1 MTDRAFHT
9 PYDGSHKLFTI
20 GVRPLDAAD
29 WIDADE
35 NLLGYLDEKD
45 RLAER
50 APDAIFVMEPG
61 TEAAQTE
68 VLHLLADHLPQ
79 RFPDIYQRLGPQIDI
94 LPAFRRLRLDTPY
107 PPLLVA
113 GGLVQE
119 DLVLMRRGEDGWRL
133 AAGHLCFP
141 SSWRL
146 HEKFG
151 KALQEIHAPVPDFG
165 RETRNATIIER
176 MFDNLRPEQPVM
188 RWNWSL
194 HADNAL
200 HHPHSAGQWRFSRR
214 LGDEQI
220 DNLYF
225 RLERQ
230 TLRKLPVSGDILFT
244 IRIYLDPL
252 HEMERQP
259 NAAALAQALIAQL
272 QAYSAAQLDYKGLT
286 VERERLIARLSQI
299 AGDCAS

>member
-1 MTDRAFHT
+1 MHT

-20 GVRPLDAAD
+20 GVKPLDPAE
-29 WIDADE
+29 WIDVDD
-35 NLLGYLDEKD
+35 NLLSYLDEKD

-50 APDAIFVMEPG
+50 VPEKIFVAEPG
-61 TEAAQTE
+61 TEAAQAE
-68 VLHLLADHLPQ
+68 VLTLLADHLPE
-79 RFPDIYQRLGPQIDI
+79 RFPDVYQRLGPQIDI
-94 LPAFRRLRLDTPY
+94 IPAFRRVRLDTSY
-107 PPLLVA
+107 PPLLIA

-133 AAGHLCFP
+133 AAAHLCFP

-165 RETRNATIIER
+165 RDTRNANIIER

-194 HADNAL
+194 HADDTL
-200 HHPHSAGQWRFSRR
+200 HHPHSAGQWRF
-214 LGDEQI
+214 GDDKI
-220 DNLYF
+220 DSLFF

-230 TLRKLPVSGDILFT
+230 TLRRLPESGDILFT

-252 HEMERQP
+252 AAMEAQP
-259 NAAALAQALIAQL
+259 NAAELAQGLIGQL
-272 QAYSAAQLDYKGLT
+272 RTYTPAQLDYKGLT
-286 VERERLIARLSQI
+286 LERDRLIARLEEI
-299 AGDCAS
+299 AAR

>member
-1 MTDRAFHT
+1 MHT

-20 GVRPLDAAD
+20 GVKPLDPAD
-29 WIDADE
+29 WIDVDDR
-35 NLLGYLDEKD
+35 LLGYLDEKD

-50 APDAIFVMEPG
+50 VPEKIFVAEPG
-61 TEAAQTE
+61 TEDAQDE
-68 VLHLLADHLPQ
+68 VLTLLADHLPE
-79 RFPDIYQRLGPQIDI
+79 RFPDIYQRIGPQIDI
-94 LPAFRRLRLDTPY
+94 IPAFRRVRLDTPY

-133 AAGHLCFP
+133 AAAHLCFP

-151 KALQEIHAPVPDFG
+151 RALQDIHAPVPDFG
-165 RETRNATIIER
+165 RDTRNATIIER
-176 MFDNLRPEQPVM
+176 MFDNLRTEQPVM

-194 HADNAL
+194 HADDTL
-200 HHPHSAGQWRFSRR
+200 HHPHSAGQWRF
-214 LGDEQI
+214 GDEKI
-220 DNLYF
+220 DSLYF

-230 TLRKLPVSGDILFT
+230 TLRRLPESGDILFT

-252 HEMERQP
+252 AALEQQP
-259 NAAALAQALIAQL
+259 NADELARALISQL
-272 QAYSAAQLDYKGLT
+272 QAYTPAQLDYKGLT
-286 VERERLIARLSQI
+286 LERDRLITHLEAI
-299 AGDCAS
+299 ASR

>member
-1 MTDRAFHT
+1 MHT

-20 GVRPLDAAD
+20 GVKPLDPAEWVD
-29 WIDADE
+29 VDDK
-35 NLLGYLDEKD
+35 LLSYLDEKD

-50 APDAIFVMEPG
+50 VPEKIFVAEPG
-61 TEAAQTE
+61 TEAAQGE
-68 VLHLLADHLPQ
+68 VLTLLADHLPE

-94 LPAFRRLRLDTPY
+94 IPAFRRVRLDTPY

-119 DLVLMRRGEDGWRL
+119 DLVLMRRSESGWRL
-133 AAGHLCFP
+133 AAAHLCFP

-151 KALQEIHAPVPDFG
+151 KALQDIHAPVPDFN
-165 RETRNATIIER
+165 RDTRNANVIER
-176 MFDNLRPEQPVM
+176 MFDNLRAGQPVM

-194 HADNAL
+194 HADDVL
-200 HHPHSAGQWRFSRR
+200 HHPHSAGQWKF
-214 LGDEQI
+214 GDKKI
-220 DNLYF
+220 DSLYF

-230 TLRKLPVSGDILFT
+230 TLRKLPESGDILFT

-252 HEMERQP
+252 AAMEAQT
-259 NAAALAQALIAQL
+259 NAAELAQALISQL
-272 QAYSAAQLDYKGLT
+272 HAYSPAQLDYKGLT
-286 VERERLIARLSQI
+286 LERDRLIARLTEI
-299 AGDCAS
+299 AAR

>member
-1 MTDRAFHT
+1 MTNSPFHT

-20 GVRPLDAAD
+20 GVKPLDPAE
-29 WIDADE
+29 WIDVDDK
-35 NLLGYLDEKD
+35 LLAYLDEKD

-50 APDAIFVMEPG
+50 VPEKIFVAEPG
-61 TEAAQTE
+61 TEAAQAE
-68 VLHLLADHLPQ
+68 VLTLLADHLPQ

-94 LPAFRRLRLDTPY
+94 IPAFRRVRLDTPY
-107 PPLLVA
+107 PPLLVG

-119 DLVLMRRGEDGWRL
+119 DLVLMRRGDNGWRL
-133 AAGHLCFP
+133 AAAHLCFP

-165 RETRNATIIER
+165 RDTRNATIIER
-176 MFDNLRPEQPVM
+176 MFDNLRTEQPVM

-194 HADNAL
+194 HADDAL
-200 HHPHSAGQWRFSRR
+200 HHPHSAGQWRF
-214 LGDEQI
+214 GDEKI
-220 DNLYF
+220 DSLFF

-230 TLRKLPVSGDILFT
+230 TLRRLPQSGDILFT

-252 HEMERQP
+252 ATMEQQA
-259 NAAALAQALIAQL
+259 NADELARALISQL
-272 QAYSAAQLDYKGLT
+272 RAYNPAQLDYKGLT
-286 VERERLIARLSQI
+286 LERDRLITHLEAI
-299 AGDCAS
+299 ASR

>member
-1 MTDRAFHT
+1 MHT

-20 GVRPLDAAD
+20 GVKPLDPAD
-29 WIDADE
+29 WIDVDDQ
-35 NLLGYLDEKD
+35 LLAYLDEKD

-50 APDAIFVMEPG
+50 VFDKIFVAEPG

-68 VLHLLADHLPQ
+68 VLTLLADHLPAH
-79 RFPDIYQRLGPQIDI
+79 FPDIYQRIGPQIDI
-94 LPAFRRLRLDTPY
+94 IPAFRRVRLDTLY
-107 PPLLVA
+107 PPLLIA

-119 DLVLMRRGEDGWRL
+119 DLVLMRRSENGWRL

-151 KALQEIHAPVPDFG
+151 KALQEIHTPVPDFG
-165 RETRNATIIER
+165 RDTRNATIIER
-176 MFDNLRPEQPVM
+176 MFDNLRPEQPIV

-200 HHPHSAGQWRFSRR
+200 HHPHSTKQWRF
-214 LGDEQI
+214 GDEKI
-220 DNLYF
+220 DSFYF

-230 TLRKLPVSGDILFT
+230 TLRKLRESGDILFT

-252 HEMERQP
+252 EAMEQQS
-259 NAAALAQALIAQL
+259 NAAELARALIGQL
-272 QAYSAAQLDYKGLT
+272 QAYTPQQLDYKGLT
-286 VERERLIARLSQI
+286 LERDRLVARLEEI
-299 AGDCAS
+299 AAR

>member
-1 MTDRAFHT
+1 MHT

-20 GVRPLDAAD
+20 GVKPLDPAE
-29 WIDADE
+29 WIDVDDK
-35 NLLGYLDEKD
+35 LLAYLDEKD

-50 APDAIFVMEPG
+50 VPEKIFVAEPG
-61 TEAAQTE
+61 TEAAQAE
-68 VLHLLADHLPQ
+68 VLTLLADHLPE

-94 LPAFRRLRLDTPY
+94 IPAFRRVRLDTPY
-107 PPLLVA
+107 PPLLIA

-133 AAGHLCFP
+133 AAAHLCFP

-146 HEKFG
+146 NEKFG

-165 RETRNATIIER
+165 RDTRNATIIER

-194 HADNAL
+194 HADDVL
-200 HHPHSAGQWRFSRR
+200 HHPHSAGQWRF
-214 LGDEQI
+214 GDDKI
-220 DNLYF
+220 DSLYF

-230 TLRKLPVSGDILFT
+230 TLRRLPESGDILFT

-252 HEMERQP
+252 KAMEAQP
-259 NAAALAQALIAQL
+259 NAPELAQALISQL
-272 QAYSAAQLDYKGLT
+272 RAYSAAQLDYKGLT
-286 VERERLIARLSQI
+286 SERDRLIAHLEVI
-299 AGDCAS
+299 AAR

>member
-1 MTDRAFHT
+1 MHT

-20 GVRPLDAAD
+20 GVKPLDLAE
-29 WIDADE
+29 WIDVDDK
-35 NLLGYLDEKD
+35 LLAYLDEKD

-50 APDAIFVMEPG
+50 VPEKIFVAEPG
-61 TEAAQTE
+61 TEAAQAE
-68 VLHLLADHLPQ
+68 VLTLLADHLPE

-94 LPAFRRLRLDTPY
+94 IPAFRRIRLDAPY
-107 PPLLVA
+107 PPLLIA

-133 AAGHLCFP
+133 AAAHLCFP

-151 KALQEIHAPVPDFG
+151 KALQDIHAPVPDFG
-165 RETRNATIIER
+165 RDTRNATIIER

-194 HADNAL
+194 HADDVL
-200 HHPHSAGQWRFSRR
+200 HHPHSAGQWRF
-214 LGDEQI
+214 GDDKI
-220 DNLYF
+220 DSLYF

-230 TLRKLPVSGDILFT
+230 TLRKLPESGDILFT

-252 HEMERQP
+252 KAMESQP
-259 NAAALAQALIAQL
+259 NAAELAQALISQL

-286 VERERLIARLSQI
+286 LERDRLIAHLEVI
-299 AGDCAS
+299 AAL

>member
-1 MTDRAFHT
+1 MTAFHT

-20 GVRPLDAAD
+20 GVKPLDPAD
-29 WIDADE
+29 WIDVDDR
-35 NLLGYLDEKD
+35 LLACLDEKD

-50 APDAIFVMEPG
+50 SFDKIFVAEPG
-61 TEAAQTE
+61 TEAAQGE
-68 VLHLLADHLPQ
+68 VLTLLADHLPEH
-79 RFPDIYQRLGPQIDI
+79 FPDVYQRIGPQIDI
-94 LPAFRRLRLDTPY
+94 IPAFRRARLDTPY

-133 AAGHLCFP
+133 AAAHLCFP

-165 RETRNATIIER
+165 RDTRNANVIER
-176 MFDNLRPEQPVM
+176 MFDNLRPEQPVL

-194 HADNAL
+194 HADDVL
-200 HHPHSAGQWRFSRR
+200 HHPHSTGQWKF
-214 LGDEQI
+214 GDETI
-220 DNLYF
+220 DSLWF

-252 HEMERQP
+252 EAMERQP
-259 NAAALAQALIAQL
+259 NAAELAKALISQL
-272 QAYSAAQLDYKGLT
+272 LAYSPAQLDYKGLT
-286 VERERLIARLSQI
+286 RERDRLIERLEEIAAR
-299 AGDCAS
+299 

>member
-1 MTDRAFHT
+1 MHT

-20 GVRPLDAAD
+20 GVKPLDPAD
-29 WIDADE
+29 WIDVDDQ
-35 NLLGYLDEKD
+35 LLNYLDEKD

-50 APDAIFVMEPG
+50 AYDKIFVAEPG
-61 TEAAQTE
+61 TETAQAEALT
-68 VLHLLADHLPQ
+68 LLADYLPE
-79 RFPDIYQRLGPQIDI
+79 RFPDIYQRIGPQIDI
-94 LPAFRRLRLDTPY
+94 IPAFRRVRLDTLY

-119 DLVLMRRGEDGWRL
+119 DLVIMRRDDTGWRL
-133 AAGHLCFP
+133 VAGHMCFP

-165 RETRNATIIER
+165 RDTRNATIIER
-176 MFDNLRPEQPVM
+176 MFDNLRPEQPII

-194 HADNAL
+194 HADDAL
-200 HHPHSAGQWRFSRR
+200 HHPHSVGQWRF
-214 LGDEQI
+214 GDEKI
-220 DNLYF
+220 DSLFF

-230 TLRKLPVSGDILFT
+230 TLRKLPGSGDILFT

-252 HEMERQP
+252 EAMEQQP
-259 NAAALAQALIAQL
+259 NAAELARALIGQL
-272 QAYSAAQLDYKGLT
+272 QAYTPSQLDYKGLT
-286 VERERLIARLSQI
+286 LERDRLIARLEEI
-299 AGDCAS
+299 V

>member
-1 MTDRAFHT
+1 MHT

-20 GVRPLDAAD
+20 GVKPLDPAD
-29 WIDADE
+29 WIDVDDQ
-35 NLLGYLDEKD
+35 LLNYLDEKD

-50 APDAIFVMEPG
+50 AYDKIFVAEPG
-61 TEAAQTE
+61 TETAQAEALT
-68 VLHLLADHLPQ
+68 LLADYLPE
-79 RFPDIYQRLGPQIDI
+79 RFPDIYQRIGPQIDI
-94 LPAFRRLRLDTPY
+94 IPAFRRVRLDTLY

-119 DLVLMRRGEDGWRL
+119 DLVIMRRDDTGWRL
-133 AAGHLCFP
+133 VAGHMCFP

-165 RETRNATIIER
+165 RDTRNATIIER
-176 MFDNLRPEQPVM
+176 MFDNLRPEQPII

-194 HADNAL
+194 HADDAL
-200 HHPHSAGQWRFSRR
+200 HHPHSVGQWRF
-214 LGDEQI
+214 GDEKI
-220 DNLYF
+220 DSLFF

-230 TLRKLPVSGDILFT
+230 TLRKLPGSGDILFT

-252 HEMERQP
+252 EAMEQQP
-259 NAAALAQALIAQL
+259 NAAELARALIGQL
-272 QAYSAAQLDYKGLT
+272 QAYTPPQLDYKGLT
-286 VERERLIARLSQI
+286 LERDRLIARLEEI
-299 AGDCAS
+299 V

>member
-1 MTDRAFHT
+1 MHT

-20 GVRPLDAAD
+20 GVKPLDPAE
-29 WIDADE
+29 WIAVDD
-35 NLLGYLDEKD
+35 NLLTYLDEKD

-50 APDAIFVMEPG
+50 APEAIFSMEPG
-61 TEAAQTE
+61 TEEAQAE
-68 VLHLLADHLPQ
+68 VLTLLADYLPE
-79 RFPDIYQRLGPQIDI
+79 RYPDVYQRLGPQIDI
-94 LPAFRRLRLDTPY
+94 IPAFRRVRLDQPY
-107 PPLLVA
+107 PPLLIA

-119 DLVLMRRGEDGWRL
+119 DLVLMRRGDNGWRL
-133 AAGHLCFP
+133 AAAHLCFP

-165 RETRNATIIER
+165 RDTRNANVIER
-176 MFDNLRPEQPVM
+176 MFDNLRPEQPVW

-194 HADNAL
+194 HADDVL
-200 HHPHSAGQWRFSRR
+200 HHPHSAGQWRFSSGRF
-214 LGDEQI
+214 GDDKI

-252 HEMERQP
+252 TEMEKLPQAP
-259 NAAALAQALIAQL
+259 DLARALIGQL
-272 QAYSAAQLDYKGLT
+272 AAYTPQQLDYKGLT
-286 VERERLIARLSQI
+286 LERERLIARLEAI
-299 AGDCAS
+299 ARQGLDS

>member
-1 MTDRAFHT
+1 MHT

-20 GVRPLDAAD
+20 GVKPLDPAG
-29 WIDADE
+29 WIDVDDK
-35 NLLGYLDEKD
+35 LLPYLDEKD

-50 APDAIFVMEPG
+50 VPEKIFVAEPG
-61 TEAAQTE
+61 TEAAQAE
-68 VLHLLADHLPQ
+68 VLTLLADHLPE
-79 RFPDIYQRLGPQIDI
+79 RFPDVYQRLGPQIDI
-94 LPAFRRLRLDTPY
+94 IPAFRRVRLDTPY
-107 PPLLVA
+107 PPLLIA

-119 DLVLMRRGEDGWRL
+119 DLVLMRRGDNGWRL
-133 AAGHLCFP
+133 AAAHLCFP

-165 RETRNATIIER
+165 RDTRNANVIER

-194 HADNAL
+194 HADDVL
-200 HHPHSAGQWRFSRR
+200 HHPHSAGQWRF
-214 LGDEQI
+214 GDDKI
-220 DNLYF
+220 DSLYF

-230 TLRKLPVSGDILFT
+230 TLRKLPESGDILFT

-252 HEMERQP
+252 KAMEAQP
-259 NAAALAQALIAQL
+259 NAAELAQALISQL
-272 QAYSAAQLDYKGLT
+272 RAYTPAQLDYKGLT
-286 VERERLIARLSQI
+286 SERDRLIAHLKVI
-299 AGDCAS
+299 AAL

>member
-1 MTDRAFHT
+1 MHT
-9 PYDGSHKLFTI
+9 PYDGSSKLFTI
-20 GVRPLDAAD
+20 GVKPLDPAD
-29 WIDADE
+29 WIDVDDK
-35 NLLGYLDEKD
+35 LLAYLDEKD

-50 APDAIFVMEPG
+50 VPEKIFVAEPG

-68 VLHLLADHLPQ
+68 VLTLLADHLPE

-94 LPAFRRLRLDTPY
+94 IPAFRRVRLDTPY
-107 PPLLVA
+107 PPLLIA

-133 AAGHLCFP
+133 AAAHLCFP

-151 KALQEIHAPVPDFG
+151 KALQDIHAPVPDFG
-165 RETRNATIIER
+165 RDTRNATIIER
-176 MFDNLRPEQPVM
+176 MFDNLRTEQPVM

-194 HADNAL
+194 HADDTL
-200 HHPHSAGQWRFSRR
+200 HHPHSAGQWRF
-214 LGDEQI
+214 GDDKI
-220 DNLYF
+220 DSLYF

-230 TLRKLPVSGDILFT
+230 TLRRLPESGDILFT

-252 HEMERQP
+252 KAMEAQP
-259 NAAALAQALIAQL
+259 NAAELAQALISQL
-272 QAYSAAQLDYKGLT
+272 RAYSAAQLDYKGLT
-286 VERERLIARLSQI
+286 SERDRLIARLEEI
-299 AGDCAS
+299 VAR